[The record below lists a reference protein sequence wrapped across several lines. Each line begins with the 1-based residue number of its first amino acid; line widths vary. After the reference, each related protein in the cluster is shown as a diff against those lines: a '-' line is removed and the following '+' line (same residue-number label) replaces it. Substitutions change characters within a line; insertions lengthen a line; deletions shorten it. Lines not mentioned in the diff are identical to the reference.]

1 MGIFDNNSSS
11 KNKVYY
17 RRKSIR
23 LNNFAIT
30 LASITALGF
39 SFYLV
44 SQRGESQ
51 ESGVDEISTS
61 TLLWH

>member
-1 MGIFDNNSSS
+1 MGIFDNSRSQ

-23 LNNFAIT
+23 LNNFALT
-30 LASITALGF
+30 FASLTALAF
-39 SFYLV
+39 TFYLV

-61 TLLWH
+61 TLFWH